1 MEKEQSVFLID
12 FIVRAIV
19 GIGLIFF
26 INQYLSYKQIEIAVG
41 INPLSALVSG
51 VLGVPG
57 VALLYGILVY
67 GIL

>member
-1 MEKEQSVFLID
+1 MEKEQSFFLID
-12 FIVRAIV
+12 IIVRAIV

-41 INPLSALVSG
+41 VNPLSALISG
-51 VLGVPG
+51 VLGIPG

-67 GIL
+67 QIL

>member
-1 MEKEQSVFLID
+1 MEKEHTTFFID
-12 FIVRAIV
+12 FIIRVIV

-57 VALLYGILVY
+57 VALLYGILVCQ
-67 GIL
+67 IL